1 MAEDDQD
8 ENSIPEFSDEQLLP
22 TGFSET
28 FTKGAE
34 PSPSA
39 DAEEEDG
46 LEGLRNDIQELTKGI
61 NRMLKI
67 FEKAHDDIVSE
78 PEQNLNA
85 KLDRLLEQNANL
97 AKAMYSML
105 EITKEHLPK
114 IVKQTRISKRLKR
127 SSRRT
132 SIS

>member
-1 MAEDDQD
+1 M
-8 ENSIPEFSDEQLLP
+8 NSFFPLDFSK
-22 TGFSET
+22 T

-34 PSPSA
+34 PA
-39 DAEEEDG
+39 LQAEVEEEDN

-78 PEQNLNA
+78 PAQDLNA

-97 AKAMYSML
+97 VKAMYSML

-114 IVKQTRISKRLKR
+114 IVKQTRVSRRLKR
-127 SSRRT
+127 SSRR
-132 SIS
+132 INVP